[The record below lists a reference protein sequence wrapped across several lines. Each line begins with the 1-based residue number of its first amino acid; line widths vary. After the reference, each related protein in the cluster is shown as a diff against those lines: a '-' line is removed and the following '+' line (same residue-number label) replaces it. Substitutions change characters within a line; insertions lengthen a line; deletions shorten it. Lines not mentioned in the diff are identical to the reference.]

1 MAKPSLAGRRSGL
14 APDRT
19 DDSAPLH
26 GSPVYFATRTRRRIA
41 YHPQNEDSMTATSVP
56 LRQDFKVIG
65 LIGVAHGISHYYQ
78 LAFAT
83 MLLIV
88 REEAGLTYADVGLL
102 AGIFYG
108 VSGIAQ
114 TAAGFAVDRFG
125 ARPILAGG
133 LFVVGSGLAMISVA
147 HSFAGFAA
155 IAIVAGLGNSV
166 FHPADFALI
175 NASVTPGRLGRA
187 FSIHGLGGSLGWA
200 AAPVMYFLDSMF
212 GWVGAAMVGCLPG
225 LVMSVLVLASRNDLV
240 DHRIRDR
247 AASAHH
253 GQMPT
258 LKLLL
263 QPALLLCLAYFA
275 LIAANTV
282 GIQQFAV
289 PAWSSMFG
297 VTENY
302 AAFCLIV
309 FIVGSATGTL
319 VGGFFADRVARHDRV
334 AAFGLL
340 AAAALTIPVATQAV
354 PASLLP
360 VLLALAGAASGSTNP
375 SRDMIVRNAT
385 PPGASG
391 KVFGFVYSGL
401 DIGSFVAPPLFGF
414 LMYQGVPS
422 VIFWIAVGLYTFN
435 AGLVMMIRQAAPAPR
450 PVAAG

>member
-1 MAKPSLAGRRSGL
+1 M
-14 APDRT
+14 
-19 DDSAPLH
+19 SA
-26 GSPVYFATRTRRRIA
+26 A
-41 YHPQNEDSMTATSVP
+41 TATP
-56 LRQDFKVIG
+56 LQHDFRVIS
-65 LIGVAHGISHYYQ
+65 LIGVAHGASHFYQ

-88 REEAGLTYADVGLL
+88 RQEVGLTYADVGLL

-108 VSGIAQ
+108 VSGLAQ

-133 LFVVGSGLAMISVA
+133 LFVVGLGLASISVA
-147 HSFAGFAA
+147 HSFVGFAC
-155 IAIVAGLGNSV
+155 IAVIAGLGNSV
-166 FHPADFALI
+166 FHPADFALL
-175 NASVTPGRLGRA
+175 NSSVNQNRLGRA

-200 AAPVMYFLDSMF
+200 AAPVMYFLDSLF
-212 GWVGAAMVGCLPG
+212 GWVGAALIGALPG
-225 LVMSVLVLASRNDLV
+225 LILSGLVLTHREQLV
-240 DHRIRDR
+240 DHRVKVR
-247 AASAHH
+247 AAALQN
-253 GQMPT
+253 GAKPA
-258 LKLLL
+258 LALFL

-282 GIQQFAV
+282 GVQQFAV

-309 FIVGSATGTL
+309 FIVGSAAGIL
-319 VGGFFADRVARHDRV
+319 VGGYFADRVRRYDLV
-334 AAFGLL
+334 ASFGLL
-340 AAAALTIPVATQAV
+340 AAACLTVPIATQTV
-354 PASLLP
+354 SPTLLP
-360 VLLALAGAASGSTNP
+360 ILLALAGAAGGVTNP

-414 LMYQGVPS
+414 LMSSGLPA

-435 AGLVMMIRQAAPAPR
+435 AGMVMLIRHSSTPKPAYPAAAE
-450 PVAAG
+450 